1 VAPNA
6 SLPPGLASYEAA
18 QVRLAC
24 AAQDSDTSWRLSPPA
39 RAALQELLRQP
50 GAALALSWSLL
61 RSAPLATSRG
71 GPQCS
76 ASLSVPLS
84 GRTRAEL
91 AEVLAGGRVLVQLQA
106 LNASDPQGH
115 EPGHG
120 GPPGLYPLV
129 WRVSSGLRR
138 PRLVGLRVSAAG
150 SGPGPDTQ
158 RSDAAAGARR
168 AVCGAP
174 GL

>member
-1 VAPNA
+1 M
-6 SLPPGLASYEAA
+6 
-18 QVRLAC
+18 RLAC

-39 RAALQELLRQP
+39 RAALQELLQQP

-61 RSAPLATSRG
+61 RNAPLATSRG

-91 AEVLAGGRVLVQLQA
+91 GEVLAGSRALVQVQA

-115 EPGHG
+115 QPGHG

-129 WRVSSGLRR
+129 WRVGGGARLLRHR
-138 PRLVGLRVSAAG
+138 PAAG
-150 SGPGPDTQ
+150 P
-158 RSDAAAGARR
+158 AAGPACP
-168 AVCGAP
+168 AGAP
-174 GL
+174 EHGRLPACAGQRPGA